1 MELVGLKS
9 RSPRNVRKITD
20 VRALQAPPLLHPP
33 SSRLAGWTRTRI
45 RAILP
50 FLCVLVLVS
59 LLHSLFENSIMSS
72 VDLATSSDK
81 KVHSSGSNLASPST
95 TTTRDKRT
103 VTPAPSRAPTRRPVL
118 SSHHA
123 GVNSTK
129 STSLDPFF
137 VDTPLLTNQ
146 SRAFVDRWCDLQ
158 NTKWY
163 TKKRTPH
170 FLIPGAKY
178 TGTRE
183 LAQWL
188 MSIAP
193 TSIVPPRRTLEL
205 SFFLDGPF
213 SKYVYKKTEKTAVHA
228 ARQRLAAL
236 YNNNHDNGGLTFD
249 ASPGYLFYSSLV
261 PRRILCVLPWVKLV
275 VLLQDPLDRLYQQYQ
290 AAVQMH
296 QWKGTMEE
304 WIQRDWDH
312 LQQSGL
318 FAGPNL
324 KRRDEDMAWYQYAH
338 ETVGEGGGIGRSL
351 YHYQLRHWFQAMQ
364 AAGKNPA
371 DDVLIVW
378 TEEWKKD
385 PAREWERIRAFL
397 GLSSSSSPKAIPKPQ
412 LSFLSQFD
420 ASKVS
425 EKTREKL
432 QELFATSNAALRS
445 RCGQGD
451 LDVRQ
456 MMDNTISL

>member
-1 MELVGLKS
+1 METVGLKA
-9 RSPRNVRKITD
+9 RSPRSVRKITEN
-20 VRALQAPPLLHPP
+20 RALQTPPLLLHSQ
-33 SSRLAGWTRTRI
+33 SSRLAGWTRARI
-45 RAILP
+45 RAVLP
-50 FLCVLVLVS
+50 FLCVLVVVS
-59 LLHSLFENSIMSS
+59 LLHGFFENSIMSS

-81 KVHSSGSNLASPST
+81 KTHTTASNLASPST
-95 TTTRDKRT
+95 IRDKIVTSSPTPPPTLQT
-103 VTPAPSRAPTRRPVL
+103 VQSSTHIVNATKPA
-118 SSHHA
+118 SSPDH
-123 GVNSTK
+123 
-129 STSLDPFF
+129 LFE
-137 VDTPLLTNQ
+137 TPLLTNQ

-158 NTKWY
+158 NTEWY
-163 TKKRTPH
+163 TQKRTPH

-193 TSIVPPRRTLEL
+193 TTIVPPRRTLEL

-213 SKYVYKKTEKTAVHA
+213 SKYVTKRTEKTAVHA

-236 YNNNHDNGGLTFD
+236 YHNNNKDGMTFD

-261 PRRILCVLPWVKLV
+261 PRRILCVLPWVKLI
-275 VLLQDPLDRLYQQYQ
+275 VLLQDPMDRLHQQYQ
-290 AAVQMH
+290 AAVQKH

-318 FAGPNL
+318 FAPGI
-324 KRRDEDMAWYQYAH
+324 KRIDEDMAWYQYAH

-351 YHYQLRHWFQAMQ
+351 YHFQLRHWFQAMQ

-371 DDVLIVW
+371 EDVLIVW

-397 GLSSSSSPKAIPKPQ
+397 GLPQSAEPIPEPKLYFSKFAVSSV
-412 LSFLSQFD
+412 
-420 ASKVS
+420 SK
-425 EKTREKL
+425 ETRKKL
-432 QELFATSNAALRS
+432 RELFDSSNTNLKRLLR
-445 RCGQGD
+445 RYGVDTGKEIW
-451 LDVRQ
+451 
-456 MMDNTISL
+456 T

>member
-1 MELVGLKS
+1 MEIVALKS
-9 RSPRNVRKITD
+9 RSPRNVRKVAD
-20 VRALQAPPLLHPP
+20 VRALQTPPLLHQT

-50 FLCVLVLVS
+50 FLCVLVLIS
-59 LLHSLFENSIMSS
+59 LLHSLFENSILST

-81 KVHSSGSNLASPST
+81 KAHATASNHASTS
-95 TTTRDKRT
+95 TRDKQT
-103 VTPAPSRAPTRRPVL
+103 VTSAPSPPPTLRPA
-118 SSHHA
+118 SSLHIIHN
-123 GVNSTK
+123 NSTK
-129 STSLDPFF
+129 P
-137 VDTPLLTNQ
+137 VDHIISDETPLLTNQ
-146 SRAFVDRWCDLQ
+146 SRTFVDRWCDLQ

-163 TKKRTPH
+163 IDQEKRTPH

-193 TSIVPPRRTLEL
+193 TSIIPPRRTLEL

-236 YNNNHDNGGLTFD
+236 YNNEHPDGMTFD

-296 QWKGTMEE
+296 QWKGNLEE

-312 LQQSGL
+312 LEQSGL
-318 FAGPNL
+318 FAPNL
-324 KRRDEDMAWYQYAH
+324 LRLDEDMAWYQYAH
-338 ETVGEGGGIGRSL
+338 VTVGEGGGIGRSL
-351 YHYQLRHWFQAMQ
+351 YYYQLRHWFQAMQ

-378 TEEWKKD
+378 SEEWKKE

-397 GLSSSSSPKAIPKPQ
+397 GLSPSNKLIPEPQ
-412 LSFLSQFD
+412 LSFLSKFDD
-420 ASKVS
+420 ASIS
-425 EKTREKL
+425 TETREKL
-432 QELFATSNAALRS
+432 QTLFGAANKNLKKLLRRYGVNAGKES
-445 RCGQGD
+445 W
-451 LDVRQ
+451 
-456 MMDNTISL
+456 T